1 LVISTVAT
9 VKVTAS
15 QRMQTISALPGDSR
29 LIDTPERPYL
39 PLGTQS
45 SLRLADGGSL
55 PARLCGERRP
65 PEYIAA
71 MTTTAAKI
79 LVLGGMFN
87 LLWGYGTGVVMAK
100 VRSTAPETPKYLSL
114 THVGGLMWAP
124 ILFGLALAVAVSDLT
139 AWLVTTAA
147 IAMVSASV
155 LLDLKD
161 LLNWLQGVHD
171 EFVTRPLGFALGG
184 LSGVLS
190 AAGTVVLAVGVIR
203 GL

>member
-1 LVISTVAT
+1 
-9 VKVTAS
+9 
-15 QRMQTISALPGDSR
+15 
-29 LIDTPERPYL
+29 
-39 PLGTQS
+39 
-45 SLRLADGGSL
+45 
-55 PARLCGERRP
+55 
-65 PEYIAA
+65 